1 MHAWRVVVII
11 IVAARACKSAFDK
24 REAERP
30 VVITGEINFVS
41 AVLEIKP
48 DEIYSSVNDIANF
61 AISPTSDSDNIFAL
75 CVNR

>member
-1 MHAWRVVVII
+1 MYAWHVVII

-61 AISPTSDSDNIFAL
+61 AISPTNGSDDAFVRYAD
-75 CVNR
+75 R